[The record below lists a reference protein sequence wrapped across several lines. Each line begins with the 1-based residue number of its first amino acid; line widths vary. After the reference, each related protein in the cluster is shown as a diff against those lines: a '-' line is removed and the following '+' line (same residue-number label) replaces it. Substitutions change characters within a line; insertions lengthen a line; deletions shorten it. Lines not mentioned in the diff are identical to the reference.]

1 MKLKGWMTGKAI
13 LLIGFLL
20 LLLPT
25 LSMAQQYPTKPINIL
40 LGYGPGGTVDT
51 IFRPLANAAEK
62 YVGQPVVILNNGAG
76 GGTVAVGLIV
86 KEKPDGYNFEVCH
99 SGLLTTTPHIR
110 KLPYKLDDLVPI
122 MSFGYS
128 QSSLCVRADAPY
140 KTFKE
145 LVEYARQNPGKF
157 TYFHGTVGGPTHLA
171 MEVVAKKEGVQF
183 TPVPF
188 QSGAQALTALL
199 GGHVSGFTGGSHLP
213 HVRAGTLRLLVVFSE
228 KRLKEFPDVPTLRDL
243 GYDYAAEDVFH
254 IVAPKGV
261 APSIVQKLD
270 ESFQKAMDDPK
281 FIQAMEKLEIVIHYR
296 NHEDVRKYLDEAYKR
311 FGKLIEEFNIPK
323 EEEKK

>member
-1 MKLKGWMTGKAI
+1 MKLKGWKMRTMV
-13 LLIGFLL
+13 LLFGFLFL
-20 LLLPT
+20 LVPAF
-25 LSMAQQYPTKPINIL
+25 SIAQQYPTKPINIL

-51 IFRPLANAAEK
+51 IFRPLASAAEK
-62 YVGQPVVILNNGAG
+62 YVGQPLVMLNNGAG
-76 GGTVAVGLIV
+76 GGTVALGLIV
-86 KEKPDGYNFEVCH
+86 KEKPDGYDLEVCH

-110 KLPYKLDDLVPI
+110 TLSYKLDDLVPI

-128 QSSLCVRADAPY
+128 QSSLGVRADAPY

-145 LVEYARQNPGKF
+145 LVEYVRKNPGKF
-157 TYFHGTVGGPTHLA
+157 TYFHGTTGGPTHLA

-188 QSGAQALTALL
+188 QSGSQALAALL
-199 GGHVSGFTGGSHLP
+199 GGHVNGFTGGSHLP

-228 KRLKEFPDVPTLRDL
+228 KRLKDFPDVPTLRDL
-243 GYDYAAEDVFH
+243 GYDFAAEDLFT

-261 APSIVQKLD
+261 APSIVKKLD

-281 FIQAMEKLEIVIHYR
+281 FIQAMEKLEIVINYR
-296 NHEDVRKYLDEAYKR
+296 NPEDTKKYFYEAYSR
-311 FGKLIEEFNIPK
+311 FGKLIQEFNIPK